1 MFALKS
7 LKSLQQIFFRNN
19 RSVHISLRELSFK
32 TWSLIISNGQ
42 ECWGLIPQRTVA
54 SSGTPPAPCAPSSPP
69 RSSTAPGFSRS
80 IASVKMVIWGQVRWI
95 NEKLIFW
102 LLGNLSLKFTI
113 FLLQQTDRG
122 LAKKADY
129 KEAFQDGELSPSARL
144 LIVYCQRLKPGD
156 LLSQG
161 EAAAH
166 LHVHVP
172 PFIRPD

>member
-19 RSVHISLRELSFK
+19 RSVHISLRGVIIQN
-32 TWSLIISNGQ
+32 LIISNGQ

-54 SSGTPPAPCAPSSPP
+54 SSGTLPAPCAPSSPP
-69 RSSTAPGFSRS
+69 PSSTATGFSWS
-80 IASVKMVIWGQVRWI
+80 IASVKMVIGGQVRWI

-122 LAKKADY
+122 LTTKKQIIR
-129 KEAFQDGELSPSARL
+129 KPSKMASCHHQL
-144 LIVYCQRLKPGD
+144 DCQRLKPGD

>member
-19 RSVHISLRELSFK
+19 RSVHISLWELSSSKHDYIRWTRMLRFNSSEDCSIL
-32 TWSLIISNGQ
+32 WHS
-42 ECWGLIPQRTVA
+42 A
-54 SSGTPPAPCAPSSPP
+54 SSLRTI
-69 RSSTAPGFSRS
+69 
-80 IASVKMVIWGQVRWI
+80 IASSVLNRNWVQSVNCHAVVKMVIGGQVRWI

-122 LAKKADY
+122 LTKKIIRKHSKMASYHHQPDCS
-129 KEAFQDGELSPSARL
+129 F
-144 LIVYCQRLKPGD
+144 IVYCQRLKPGD